1 MKKRILLLIVMLLT
15 IIVTSAQTAGATFDD
30 GEFAYIVL
38 ADVATVQITG
48 KSAAGFT
55 DDAVA
60 VPTIASDGVNSFAIA
75 SIGDSTF
82 IGETGISTLTVAGA
96 TNIGIRAFE
105 ACPNL
110 TTVTANLTT
119 VLGSNAFLSCPLLDT
134 ANFNGLTT
142 VGLYGFR
149 YCTSLTTFSATS
161 LVSGGGAQY
170 MFEGCTELTT
180 VSLPVLAGGGG
191 RMFKNCDKLQTI
203 DLPDMTSANINMFES
218 CDALTSVEIPSLI
231 TAPKNMFLDCVSLEN
246 VTATSLATGG
256 ITMFKNCTSLQSIN
270 LPALVTS
277 GNLSFQG
284 CTGLKNVYIP
294 VIETL
299 SSGTFNNTGLK
310 SIVFP
315 AVLSTIAGTNNHFA
329 GAQDLKYVVVENP
342 TPVTITT
349 DLFTSAGPDTAPTG
363 VTLIVP
369 TSAAGTAY
377 SAATGWQDLSIFVGS
392 LSIPPV
398 TLTATTTTTLGV
410 TTTDVTYSAN
420 GVTTNDY
427 VESITYKRNLGTE
440 NWYLMS
446 SPISNEMYNDAYVAA
461 NSIDATS
468 ILFPANNAIATYT
481 SNGNTWSYMQ
491 DGNDLPFTPGVG
503 YSVKRE
509 DAAGAG
515 DVSFT
520 GSELN
525 KGDINGVSVSTD
537 TDGFNLLGNPYL
549 TNINS
554 KIFLEA
560 NTNLSQEIWL
570 FDQSSGNYDNHV
582 ATDEF
587 IVASGQ
593 GFFVKAESGTAVNF
607 TEATQDVATGTF
619 QKTATSKIKLLI
631 NSGDTE
637 RYAKIYFTASATAG
651 FDRGMDGERF
661 TGVANKMDVFT
672 QLLENNTGKNYQ
684 IQSLPM
690 ANIEATVVPVG
701 LIVEAGK
708 QISFSAEA
716 LNLPDGLKVFLEDR
730 QTNTF
735 TRLDEENSK
744 YEVTLSD
751 KLEGT
756 GRFFLHTS
764 TSSVL
769 SIDSTILEGVS
780 VYKSNAST
788 LRIVGLSQGNATV
801 KLFNV
806 LGKQMMKTSFETSG
820 SDEVSLSNLATGVY
834 IVQLETENGQL
845 NKKIILE

>member
-1 MKKRILLLIVMLLT
+1 MLLAIT
-15 IIVTSAQTAGATFDD
+15 VTSAQTAGATFDD

-55 DDAVA
+55 DDDVE
-60 VPTIASDGVNSFAIA
+60 VPSAASDGVNFFAVA
-75 SIGDSTF
+75 SIATEAF
-82 IGETGISTLTVAGA
+82 LNETGIDKLTILGDLV
-96 TNIGIRAFE
+96 IGIRAFK
-105 ACPNL
+105 ACTL
-110 TTVTANLTT
+110 TEVMANSII
-119 VLGSNAFLSCPLLDT
+119 LGGGSIGAFENCAELLS
-134 ANFNGLTT
+134 
-142 VGLYGFR
+142 VSM
-149 YCTSLTTFSATS
+149 TSLTK
-161 LVSGGGAQY
+161 GGN
-170 MFEGCTELTT
+170 
-180 VSLPVLAGGGG
+180 S
-191 RMFKNCDKLQTI
+191 MFKNCDKLVSI
-203 DLPDMTSANINMFES
+203 SLPLLDFANASMFEK
-218 CDALTSVEIPSLI
+218 CDLLETVSVPSLL
-231 TAPKNMFLDCVSLEN
+231 TGGNKMFLDCTSLEN
-246 VTATSLATGG
+246 VTATSLVTGG
-256 ITMFKNCTSLQSIN
+256 VTIFKNCTSLQSIN
-270 LPALVTS
+270 LPALKTS

-284 CTGLKNVYIP
+284 CTGLKNAYIP

-299 SSGTFNNTGLK
+299 STGTFNNTGLK
-310 SIVFP
+310 SIVLP
-315 AVLSTIAGTNNHFA
+315 ASLTSIAGNNNHFA
-329 GAQDLKYVVVENP
+329 GAENLKYVVVENP

-349 DLFTSAGPDTAPTG
+349 ALFTSAGPDTAPTG
-363 VTLIVP
+363 VTLIAP
-369 TSAAGTAY
+369 SSAAAAAY
-377 SAATGWQDLSIFVGS
+377 GAATGWQDLSIFVGS

-398 TLTATTTTTLGV
+398 TLTSTMAGV
-410 TTTDVTYSAN
+410 TYTAN

-427 VESITYKRNLGTE
+427 VEVITYSRNLGTE
-440 NWYLMS
+440 NWYLVS
-446 SPISNEMYNDAYVAA
+446 SPVSNEMYDDAYVTA
-461 NSIDATS
+461 NNLDSTGDDPSGTTN
-468 ILFPANNAIATYT
+468 NNAIATYT
-481 SNGNTWSYMQ
+481 TTDNTWSYMQ
-491 DGNDLPFTPGVG
+491 DGTSAAFTPGVG

-509 DAAGAG
+509 NAPSAGAG
-515 DVSFT
+515 DISFT
-520 GSELN
+520 GSDLN
-525 KGDINGVSVSTD
+525 KGDINNVPVSIAG
-537 TDGFNLLGNPYL
+537 DGFNLLGNPYL

-554 KIFLEA
+554 KTFLEA
-560 NTNLSQEIWL
+560 NTNLAQEIWL

-587 IVASGQ
+587 IVVSGQ

-607 TEATQDVATGTF
+607 TEAIQDVATGTF

-637 RYAKIYFTASATAG
+637 RYAKIYFTESATAG

-708 QISFSAEA
+708 QITFTAEA

-735 TRLDEENSK
+735 TRLDEANTK

-751 KLEGT
+751 KLDGT
-756 GRFFLHTS
+756 GRFFVHTS
-764 TSSVL
+764 TKSVL
-769 SIDSTILEGVS
+769 SIHSNILQGVS
-780 VYKSNAST
+780 MYKSNAYT
-788 LRIVGLSQGNATV
+788 LRVVGLSQAFATV

-806 LGKQMMKTSFETSG
+806 LGKQMMKSSFDASG

-834 IVQLETENGQL
+834 IVQLETENGKM